1 MSSSSL
7 TRLAVSA
14 MAGVAVGFGLG
25 AWYALR
31 LGRHKVGEETN
42 KNLRNM
48 HSTAVCH
55 SLIWACVL
63 FLILPF
69 VLNVVFVLVL
79 GNSFFQSLQDS
90 VRFFSSAGC

>member
-42 KNLRNM
+42 KQKLAKYAR
-48 HSTAVCH
+48 HSSVPFADLGVC
-55 SLIWACVL
+55 
-63 FLILPF
+63 
-69 VLNVVFVLVL
+69 VVFYFAICV
-79 GNSFFQSLQDS
+79 
-90 VRFFSSAGC
+90 